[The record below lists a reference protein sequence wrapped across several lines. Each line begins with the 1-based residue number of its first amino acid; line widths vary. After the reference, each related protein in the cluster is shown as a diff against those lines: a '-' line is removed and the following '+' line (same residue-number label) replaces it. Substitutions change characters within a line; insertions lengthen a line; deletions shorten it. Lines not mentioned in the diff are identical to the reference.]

1 MRNPE
6 IGHTTSKLS
15 KLSAQPTQIDH
26 AEHAGAGNSVRASRW
41 RPELCTPPPCFTLKI
56 AKKQH
61 FEAPGGRTVVLGG
74 IERPL
79 QKWGILRISDTNE
92 DCPEC
97 IQLQHG

>member
-1 MRNPE
+1 MPLFQSGR
-6 IGHTTSKLS
+6 
-15 KLSAQPTQIDH
+15 A
-26 AEHAGAGNSVRASRW
+26 AGGPNFAHLHLA
-41 RPELCTPPPCFTLKI
+41 LLLKI
-56 AKKQH
+56 AKVQN

-79 QKWGILRISDTNE
+79 QKWGILRISATNE